1 MAFEIMSNRNFCQ
14 MVHIYFIGSVCE
26 DIILHVDRYPNE
38 DEKIKT
44 EKISRQPGGNSGNAL
59 QVLSQCY
66 THDQNSGPMS
76 LYFMGAFGGSKED
89 PLAQHLESMKVCL
102 DYSSFREQWPG
113 EPRSFIISTPHSRTV
128 VNHNPIDPMTAS
140 EFSDCLE
147 SLHESDNWFHFEG
160 RHCEHVMDM
169 IKLLQPYSNRVKISI
184 ECEKFNRPG
193 LAELIPFADLL
204 FFSKSFAVGTKATN
218 GLDFLNH
225 LRGYKKEAL
234 LAVSWGDQG
243 SFGKDA
249 SLAFHIPCAKVESVD
264 TIGAGDTWI
273 ASTLYQLAYK
283 RQNLRESLTQ
293 ATALATRKCGIQGYK
308 LF

>member
-1 MAFEIMSNRNFCQ
+1 
-14 MVHIYFIGSVCE
+14 
-26 DIILHVDRYPNE
+26 
-38 DEKIKT
+38 
-44 EKISRQPGGNSGNAL
+44 
-59 QVLSQCY
+59 
-66 THDQNSGPMS
+66 
-76 LYFMGAFGGSKED
+76 
-89 PLAQHLESMKVCL
+89 
-102 DYSSFREQWPG
+102 
-113 EPRSFIISTPHSRTV
+113 
-128 VNHNPIDPMTAS
+128 
-140 EFSDCLE
+140 
-147 SLHESDNWFHFEG
+147 
-160 RHCEHVMDM
+160 MDM